1 METKKCQVLVIGA
14 GPGGYVAAIRAGQL
28 GLSTII
34 VEGEKAG
41 GTCLIRGCIPSKALI
56 HAAHRFHDLAKH
68 AKDDGHMGISIPGPA
83 ELNMADLVGWKEN
96 IVTRLN
102 KGVEHLL
109 KNAGAELITGWAEFQ
124 DAKTVKIGE
133 GKGGTSGKQVLYQA
147 FDDLPQWVTTVPKIG
162 FKLGDTLADSAECRS
177 LLGGAGLGENGVV
190 DMGQVS
196 VMEKWQL
203 TMLTLF
209 AQMNDCAVQ

>member
-68 AKDDGHMGISIPGPA
+68 AKKDGHMGISIPGPA
-83 ELNMADLVGWKEN
+83 
-96 IVTRLN
+96 
-102 KGVEHLL
+102 
-109 KNAGAELITGWAEFQ
+109 
-124 DAKTVKIGE
+124 
-133 GKGGTSGKQVLYQA
+133 
-147 FDDLPQWVTTVPKIG
+147 
-162 FKLGDTLADSAECRS
+162 
-177 LLGGAGLGENGVV
+177 
-190 DMGQVS
+190 
-196 VMEKWQL
+196 
-203 TMLTLF
+203 
-209 AQMNDCAVQ
+209 

>member
-1 METKKCQVLVIGA
+1 LIWKTKKCQVLVIGA

-28 GLSTII
+28 GLS
-34 VEGEKAG
+34 K
-41 GTCLIRGCIPSKALI
+41 PSSSKVKKQAAPASFVDAFHQKHLI

-68 AKDDGHMGISIPGPA
+68 AKKDGHMGISIPGPA

-133 GKGGTSGKQVLYQA
+133 GKDAIIVQA
-147 FDDLPQWVTTVPKIG
+147 EHVILANGSVPIELPFMP
-162 FKLGDTLADSAECRS
+162 LRRARHLLSRSTLA
-177 LLGGAGLGENGVV
+177 
-190 DMGQVS
+190 
-196 VMEKWQL
+196 
-203 TMLTLF
+203 
-209 AQMNDCAVQ
+209 